1 MAVKRTTNP
10 IALVRKRA
18 AFLAR
23 VRRTATQVFR
33 VRNDIKDV
41 KGDVRE
47 FVRERVEGRGGP
59 PVPPPPPVP

>member
-23 VRRTATQVFR
+23 VRRTANQVFR
-33 VRNDIKDV
+33 GRIDIKDV
-41 KGDVRE
+41 QGDVRE
-47 FVRERVEGRGGP
+47 FVRERVEQRRGP